1 MNYKTRIYLCVLTL
15 ILAMLGSMLNAEE
28 VTKLRVIAY
37 NVACGQWVTPERL
50 AEELKPL
57 NPDILLLSEVPK
69 ANRGEKGV
77 KDWSQRLGEAIGLKH
92 VHVGTVSSANHKAPD
107 WGDMTGK
114 YGGKFKS
121 ILSRTPLTE
130 PEEYLVEGSG
140 WKRASAVRVET
151 EINGKKYALYSLHL
165 PGFAHNKRQPTDP
178 EKWQG
183 SKHRQLADHIN
194 AEDPSYGIIVGGD
207 FNEFTDGLV
216 MQSLAKATQLK
227 NVVAEESIDHILY
240 SPARTGELIDSK
252 RDWGPK
258 NQNADNKKADGCL
271 SDHPWIYAEFA
282 LTPASVSS
290 ETSSLKVMS
299 YNIHRGGIVC
309 QKQPLSQTAK
319 VIQKAEAGI
328 VGIQE
333 TRSPT
338 GDTAAELA
346 ELLGWNFSI
355 GKRHRCI
362 MTRYEITEEFTDG
375 VKVMLPTGQ
384 AAYVFNLHLPSH
396 PYQPYQ
402 LLNIRPS
409 WHKHTNDI
417 VFIKTEA
424 EAIEWAQKTR
434 GDLIEALFKQID
446 SISDKEAPV
455 FVVGDFNEP
464 SHLDWTEAAAQAGRH
479 PIKVAYPASQALAQA
494 GFTDAY
500 RALYPDEMTHP
511 GLTWTPTKTADDPTT
526 HLDRIDFVYSKGVSP
541 KAVQIVGEKGENAN
555 IVISPYPSDHRAI
568 VATYDLP

>member
-1 MNYKTRIYLCVLTL
+1 MKPPLYTHL
-15 ILAMLGSMLNAEE
+15 ILW
-28 VTKLRVIAY
+28 VIASFFS
-37 NVACGQWVTPERL
+37 GL
-50 AEELKPL
+50 AHAEKPA
-57 NPDILLLSEVPK
+57 K
-69 ANRGEKGV
+69 
-77 KDWSQRLGEAIGLKH
+77 
-92 VHVGTVSSANHKAPD
+92 
-107 WGDMTGK
+107 TG
-114 YGGKFKS
+114 
-121 ILSRTPLTE
+121 IT
-130 PEEYLVEGSG
+130 
-140 WKRASAVRVET
+140 
-151 EINGKKYALYSLHL
+151 
-165 PGFAHNKRQPTDP
+165 
-178 EKWQG
+178 
-183 SKHRQLADHIN
+183 
-194 AEDPSYGIIVGGD
+194 
-207 FNEFTDGLV
+207 
-216 MQSLAKATQLK
+216 
-227 NVVAEESIDHILY
+227 
-240 SPARTGELIDSK
+240 
-252 RDWGPK
+252 
-258 NQNADNKKADGCL
+258 
-271 SDHPWIYAEFA
+271 
-282 LTPASVSS
+282 
-290 ETSSLKVMS
+290 VMS

-319 VIQKAEAGI
+319 VIQKAKAGI

-333 TRSPT
+333 TRSPN

-362 MTRYEITEEFTDG
+362 MTRYEITEEFPDG
-375 VKVMLPTGQ
+375 VKVKLPTGQ

-494 GFTDAY
+494 GFADTW
-500 RALYPDEMTHP
+500 RTLNPDEMEQP
-511 GLTWTPTKTADDPTT
+511 GYTWSPAYPFDDPTT
-526 HLDRIDFVYSKGVSP
+526 HPDRIDFVYFRGEGVSL
-541 KAVQIVGEKGENAN
+541 KEAKIVGENKENADL
-555 IVISPYPSDHRAI
+555 VVSPYPSDHRAV
-568 VATYDLP
+568 VAKFTLTAPPQSR